1 MDWPDKAYDVVY
13 LDPMFPADRR
23 KASSRKEMTMLQN
36 IATEYQSESELLSQ
50 SLRCAR
56 RRVVVKRNRRSPS
69 WRDKTDVEIPEEQVE
84 IRRLLL
90 LEQALKDELI
100 DGRKLFN
107 IGNPHPFIEFVYC
120 GIAGAYFNNLRT
132 SWRDESTI

>member
-36 IATEYQSESELLSQ
+36 IATEHQSESELLSQ

-56 RRVVVKRNRRSPS
+56 RRVVVKRNRRSPELGGT
-69 WRDKTDVEIPEEQVE
+69 KPTLKFQEQVE

-100 DGRKLFN
+100 DGRKLLN
-107 IGNPHPFIEFVYC
+107 IGNPHPFIELVYC
-120 GIAGAYFNNLRT
+120 GIAGAYLNNLRT
-132 SWRDESTI
+132 GWRDESTV